1 MPTEGLRAW
10 QAGARAPVL
19 TAVVA
24 STASRMIAAA
34 GSFPWVAVGAPA
46 GVDGATCVVV
56 VAETLMY
63 LGRNALP
70 AALWCLVD

>member
-1 MPTEGLRAW
+1 M
-10 QAGARAPVL
+10 V
-19 TAVVA
+19 
-24 STASRMIAAA
+24 

-46 GVDGATCVVV
+46 GIDGAACVVIA
-56 VAETLMY
+56 AETLMY